1 MIIIIGAGISGLSL
15 SYFLSSFGIK
25 NLVIEM
31 KKNVGIKHRS
41 TCLVSSKI
49 FGLLKFL
56 SKNIILKSYRV
67 ANFWYEDK
75 KIFNVKSKKE
85 MFLLDYL
92 QLEKEIFNNI
102 DKTFSNFLFSESVLD
117 VNFDKNTLITN
128 KRKIKFEYIIDATGT
143 FSFLANKFN
152 LFKFKKIF
160 NSFEILAIPKKKFE
174 NINIFFDRKFSKTKF
189 GWYIDLSGKS
199 LIGLIDQ
206 KLDFQKFSNF
216 IKKFEIVKIY
226 YSYSH
231 PILYCE
237 IKKLRLKNSLIIGE
251 AAGLIKP
258 FSLGGITYGII
269 SSYIAAKT
277 IKNNEIE
284 KYEDKIRKI
293 FLKPIIF
300 GKFIDKML
308 KYKVFLQTIYF
319 FRLNN
324 LFNFLDP
331 DFMNINI

>member
-31 KKNVGIKHRS
+31 KKDVGIKNRS

-49 FGLLKFL
+49 FRLLKFL
-56 SKNIILKSYRV
+56 DRNIILKNYRV
-67 ANFWYEDK
+67 ANFWYENK
-75 KIFNVKSKKE
+75 KIFSVKSKKE

-102 DKTFSNFLFSESVLD
+102 DKTFSNFLFEEKVLD
-117 VNFDKNTLITN
+117 VNFDKNILITN

-174 NINIFFDRKFSKTKF
+174 NINIFFDKKISKTKF
-189 GWYIDLSGKS
+189 GWYIDLNGKS

-206 KLDFQKFSNF
+206 KLNFQKFSNF
-216 IKKFEIVKIY
+216 IKKFEIVKTY

-237 IKKLRLKNSLIIGE
+237 LKKLRLKNSLIIGE

-293 FLKPIIF
+293 FLKSIIL
-300 GKFIDKML
+300 GKFIDKIL

-319 FRLNN
+319 FKLNN

>member
-31 KKNVGIKHRS
+31 KKDVGIKNRS

-49 FGLLKFL
+49 FRLLKVL
-56 SKNIILKSYRV
+56 SKNIILKNYRV
-67 ANFWYEDK
+67 ANFWYENK
-75 KIFNVKSKKE
+75 KIFSVKSKKE

-102 DKTFSNFLFSESVLD
+102 DKTFSNFLFEEKVLD
-117 VNFDKNTLITN
+117 VNFDKNILITN

-174 NINIFFDRKFSKTKF
+174 NINIFFDKKISKTKF
-189 GWYIDLSGKS
+189 GWYIDLNGKS

-206 KLDFQKFSNF
+206 KLNFQKFSNF
-216 IKKFEIVKIY
+216 IKKFEIVKTY

-237 IKKLRLKNSLIIGE
+237 LKKLRLKNSLIIGE

-293 FLKPIIF
+293 FLKSIIL
-300 GKFIDKML
+300 GKFIDKIL

-319 FRLNN
+319 FKLNN

>member
-1 MIIIIGAGISGLSL
+1 MLFFIFFWNKKFS
-15 SYFLSSFGIK
+15 
-25 NLVIEM
+25 NRNE
-31 KKNVGIKHRS
+31 KNVGIKHRS